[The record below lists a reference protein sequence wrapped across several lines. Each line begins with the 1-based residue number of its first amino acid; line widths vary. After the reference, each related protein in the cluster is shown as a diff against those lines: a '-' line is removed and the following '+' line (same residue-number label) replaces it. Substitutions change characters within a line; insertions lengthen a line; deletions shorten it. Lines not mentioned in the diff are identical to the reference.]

1 MSNRD
6 EPLDEAARRLCTEL
20 GYSFADT
27 GLLLDALTHTSF
39 RNERPDLAAS
49 DNERLEFLGDA
60 VVDLV
65 VASLLYVEFPGADE
79 GELTRRRADLVSEK
93 GLCEAA
99 EAIGVGEA
107 IRLGKGEQ
115 KSGGRSKP
123 RLLSSALEACIGA
136 IYQDGGAELAF
147 EAARRIFEPRIHTSA
162 PGHRDAKSR
171 AQEWAQAKLGG
182 TPSYRLLG
190 TEGPDHD
197 REFTVALELHD
208 HEVAI
213 GAGRSKIDA
222 EQAAARAAL
231 EHWAEEAGTAQDG
244 DAD

>member
-6 EPLDEAARRLCTEL
+6 ESLEEAASSLCKAL
-20 GYSFADT
+20 GYSFVDT

-39 RNERPDLAAS
+39 KNERPDLAAR

-60 VVDLV
+60 VVGLV
-65 VASLLYVEFPGADE
+65 VASLLCVEFPDADE

-99 EAIGVGEA
+99 EEIGVGPA
-107 IRLGKGEQ
+107 LRLGKGEE

-136 IYQDGGAELAF
+136 VYRDGGAGAAF
-147 EAARRIFEPRIHTSA
+147 DVARRIFQHRLHTAA

-171 AQEWAQAKLGG
+171 AQEWAQAHLGG
-182 TPSYRLLG
+182 TPSYRLIE
-190 TEGPDHD
+190 TDGPDHD
-197 REFTVALELHD
+197 REFTVALELND
-208 HEVAI
+208 EEVAT
-213 GAGRSKIDA
+213 GTGRSKIDA
-222 EQAAARAAL
+222 EQAAAQAAL
-231 EHWAEEAGTAQDG
+231 LQWSQDSPEIEPS
-244 DAD
+244 

>member
-1 MSNRD
+1 MSNRA
-6 EPLDEAARRLCTEL
+6 EPLDEAALSLCKRL

-39 RNERPDLAAS
+39 RNERPDLAAR

-65 VASLLYVEFPGADE
+65 IASVLFVEFPDADE

-99 EAIGVGEA
+99 EEIGIGA
-107 IRLGKGEQ
+107 AMRLGKGEE
-115 KSGGRSKP
+115 KSGGRTKP

-136 IYQDGGAELAF
+136 IFRDGGADAAF
-147 EAARRIFEPRIHTSA
+147 SATRRICQQRIHTSA

-171 AQEWAQAKLGG
+171 AQEWAQANLGG
-182 TPSYRLLG
+182 TPSYRVVS

-197 REFTVALELHD
+197 REFTAALELHG
-208 HEVAI
+208 EQVAT
-213 GAGRSKIDA
+213 GTGRSKVEA
-222 EQAAARAAL
+222 EQTAAL
-231 EHWAEEAGTAQDG
+231 SALEQWSSATEVTEQ
-244 DAD
+244 

>member
-1 MSNRD
+1 MSDRD
-6 EPLDEAARRLCTEL
+6 ESLDEAVLRLCEAL
-20 GYSFADT
+20 GYSFADA
-27 GLLLDALTHTSF
+27 GLLLDALTHRSF
-39 RNERPDLAAS
+39 KNERPDLAS
-49 DNERLEFLGDA
+49 TDNERLEFLGDA

-65 VASLLYVEFPGADE
+65 AASLLFVQFPDADE
-79 GELTRRRADLVSEK
+79 GELTRRRADLVSER

-99 EAIGVGEA
+99 EALGVGEA
-107 IRLGKGEQ
+107 MRLGKGEQ

-136 IYQDGGAELAF
+136 IYRDGGVDAAF
-147 EAARRIFEPRIHTSA
+147 EAATRVFEPRLHTSA

-171 AQEWAQAKLGG
+171 AQEWAQAHLGG
-182 TPSYRLLG
+182 TPSYRLLSS
-190 TEGPDHD
+190 EGPDHN

-208 HEVAI
+208 EEVAT

-231 EHWAEEAGTAQDG
+231 DTWSQQEVETD
-244 DAD
+244 

>member
-6 EPLDEAARRLCTEL
+6 EPLDAAALRLCEEL

-27 GLLLDALTHTSF
+27 SLLLDALTHTSF
-39 RNERPDLAAS
+39 KNERPDLAPT

-60 VVDLV
+60 VLDLV
-65 VASLLYVEFPGADE
+65 VASLLFVQFPDADE

-93 GLCEAA
+93 GLSEAA
-99 EAIGVGEA
+99 EAVGVGEA
-107 IRLGKGEQ
+107 MRLGKGEQ

-123 RLLSSALEACIGA
+123 RLLASALEACIGA
-136 IYQDGGAELAF
+136 IHQDGGGNASF
-147 EAARRIFEPRIHTSA
+147 EAARRVLEPRLHTSA

-171 AQEWAQAKLGG
+171 AQEWAQANLGG
-182 TPSYRLLG
+182 TPSYRLLE

-208 HEVAI
+208 EEVAT
-213 GAGRSKIDA
+213 GAGRSKIEA
-222 EQAAARAAL
+222 EQSAAL
-231 EHWAEEAGTAQDG
+231 SALDKWAQAHPDP
-244 DAD
+244 DR